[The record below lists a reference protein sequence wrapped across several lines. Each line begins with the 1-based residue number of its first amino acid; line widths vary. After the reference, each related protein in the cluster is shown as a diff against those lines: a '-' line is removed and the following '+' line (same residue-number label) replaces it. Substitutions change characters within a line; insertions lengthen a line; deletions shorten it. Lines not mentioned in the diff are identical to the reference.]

1 MATLLVNGSTLS
13 ANQDASSVQTV
24 VFSGT
29 INGSSYD
36 SAVWEIYGPVDSAVT
51 TASWTVTNSTQT
63 FTPDVPGRYLV
74 RLTVTNVSTNT
85 PETYSCLSEVRDP
98 QVPQASIPAPNEED
112 EYDGN
117 EGWSRSTEAFLRT
130 MSRGLPF
137 KNIVSVTL
145 TPGVVSS
152 GQPSPIVANSVVVLD
167 ESINGPLE
175 VWKACAIE
183 PSGTKGNNLVLSVSA
198 VDSDDAVAAQGILFY
213 LLEDLAVGEKA
224 LALVSG
230 VVNVTTTG
238 WSNGDDVYLSNTSPF
253 LNNAAPPSPQIT
265 RKVGL
270 VLKGGSAGNATPNP
284 GAIYF
289 NGIGPLLSNF
299 IGAQPAG
306 SDKQVQFKDGNSFA
320 GANLY
325 YDKVNVRLGVNRAT
339 PSTTLDVDGGITL
352 NTTAVTAAQ
361 SPYSALITDY
371 AIFCDTSSGPL
382 SINLPGTNVTG
393 RTLIIKD
400 AAGSAGTNNITL
412 NINLPGSDTI
422 DGGTS
427 LVISV
432 NYGSVTLQCSS
443 TFNWSIITYS

>member
-1 MATLLVNGSTLS
+1 MATLLVNGSTLA

-29 INGSSYD
+29 IDGSSYD
-36 SAVWEIYGPVDSAVT
+36 NAVWEIYGPVDSAVT
-51 TASWTVTNSTQT
+51 TTGWTTTNSTQT

-74 RLTVTNVSTNT
+74 RLTVTDVPTST
-85 PETYSCLSEVRDP
+85 PETYSCLSEILDP
-98 QVPQASIPAPNEED
+98 QIPQASIPAPNEED

-130 MSRGLPF
+130 VSRGLPF

-145 TPGVVSS
+145 TPGIVSG
-152 GQPSPIVANSVVVLD
+152 GQSSPIPATSVVELD
-167 ESINGPLE
+167 VYMNGPLE
-175 VWKACAIE
+175 AWRACAIE
-183 PSGTKGNNLVLSVSA
+183 ASGTKSNNVVLSVSA
-198 VDSDDAVAAQGILFY
+198 VTSDSATAEFGMLFY
-213 LLEDLAVGEKA
+213 LLEDLVVGQKA

-230 VVNVTTTG
+230 VINVDTTG

-253 LNNAAPPSPQIT
+253 LSNTAPPSPQIT

-270 VLKGGSAGNATPNP
+270 VLKGGAAENASPNP
-284 GAIYF
+284 GAVYF
-289 NGIGPLLSNF
+289 NGIGPLLSGF
-299 IGAQPAG
+299 INAQPAG
-306 SDKQVQFKDGNSFA
+306 SDKQVQFKDGTSFA

-325 YDKVNVRLGVNRAT
+325 YDKANVRLGVNKAT

-352 NTTAVTAAQ
+352 NTTSVTAAQ
-361 SPYSALITDY
+361 SPYFVLITDY

-443 TFNWSIITYS
+443 AYNWSIITYS